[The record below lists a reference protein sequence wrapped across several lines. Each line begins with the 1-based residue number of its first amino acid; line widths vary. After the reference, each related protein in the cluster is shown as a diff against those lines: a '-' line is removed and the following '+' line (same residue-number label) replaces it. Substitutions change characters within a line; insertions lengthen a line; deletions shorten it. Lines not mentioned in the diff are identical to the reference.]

1 MAKGHI
7 KKLLSDYRASLH
19 NTDGA
24 SRYIRLYTLFVS
36 LMLLLGALFGA
47 LISKET
53 DFFKNFL
60 TLQTTPAPLITDY
73 FRLGGLGS
81 TFFNAALLGLLVNL
95 LMLLSKTKANATTL
109 AAYFLVIA
117 HGFYGLSLLS
127 CLPILLGAL
136 VYCLCRRVSFGEHLP
151 FALFSTALGPFI
163 GDFLFR
169 YPPTHTGGAGLSLA
183 GALLSLVFGIGV
195 GFAVPALI
203 AGTSKMHRG
212 YSLYKAGLA
221 IGLLGVFCY
230 ALLYRCLGLSAPSAS
245 NPPNGAYEALPY
257 RYMLFCNL
265 FLVALFLITL
275 LWGYL
280 ANRKSFDGFRALLRS
295 TGYGTDFVDRFG
307 FPVCLI
313 NLAVYGLFL
322 LTLFDLF
329 ALLPTLI
336 PALPEAAGFTGPTL
350 GVIFAALTFSAD
362 GQQIKTVWPIVAGY
376 ALLFALCFG
385 VCELLSWSIP
395 WSLGSQAYLG
405 GLAFATGLCPFAGK
419 YGAKVGVAAGFLSG
433 AICCVTAQMHGGFVL
448 YNSGFTAGL
457 AALLLLPF
465 LDFYG
470 IEPKFEDDAFV
481 S

>member
-1 MAKGHI
+1 MAKRTI
-7 KKLLSDYRASLH
+7 KTRLSAYRASLH
-19 NTDGA
+19 HTEGA

-36 LMLLLGALFGA
+36 LFLLLSALFGA
-47 LISKET
+47 LITRET
-53 DFFKNFL
+53 EFWSHFL
-60 TLQTTPAPLITDY
+60 ALQTTPSPLITDY

-81 TFFNAALLGLLVNL
+81 AFFNAALLGLLVNL

-151 FALFSTALGPFI
+151 FVLFSTALGPFI

-169 YPPTHTGGAGLSLA
+169 YPPTHGGGVGLSA
-183 GALLSLVFGIGV
+183 SGVILSLLFGIGV

-230 ALLYRCLGLSAPSAS
+230 ALLYRCLGITAPLAPSPQNS
-245 NPPNGAYEALPY
+245 AYEALPY
-257 RYMLFCNL
+257 RYILFCNL
-265 FLVALFLITL
+265 FLAALFLITL

-280 ANRKSFDGFRALLRS
+280 ANNKSFEGFGALLRS

-313 NLAVYGLFL
+313 NLAVYGLCL
-322 LTLFDLF
+322 LVFFDLVT
-329 ALLPTLI
+329 LLPTLI
-336 PALPEAAGFTGPTL
+336 PALPKAAGFTGPTL

-362 GQQIKTVWPIVAGY
+362 GQQIRTVWPIAAGY

-395 WSLGSQAYLG
+395 WTLGSQVYLG

-419 YGAKVGVAAGFLSG
+419 YGAKVGIAAGFASA
-433 AICCVTAQMHGGFVL
+433 AICCVTASMHGGFVL
-448 YNSGFTAGL
+448 YNGGFTAGL
-457 AALLLLPF
+457 AALLLLPL
-465 LDFYG
+465 LDFYN
-470 IEPKFEDDAFV
+470 IEPKFEDDKL
-481 S
+481 

>member
-1 MAKGHI
+1 MATKTI
-7 KKLLSDYRASLH
+7 KKRLSAYRASLH
-19 NTDGA
+19 HTDGA

-36 LMLLLGALFGA
+36 LFLLLTSLIGAL
-47 LISKET
+47 LTKEG
-53 DFFKNFL
+53 DFFSHFL
-60 TLQTTPAPLITDY
+60 TLQTTPSPLITDY

-81 TFFNAALLGLLVNL
+81 TFFNAGLLGLLVNL
-95 LMLLSKTKANATTL
+95 LMLLSKTEANATTL

-127 CLPILLGAL
+127 CLPILLGAWI
-136 VYCLCRRVSFGEHLP
+136 YCLCRRVSFGEHLS

-169 YPPTHTGGAGLSLA
+169 YPPTHTGGVGLSVS
-183 GALLSLVFGIGV
+183 GVLLSLVFGIGV

-230 ALLYRCLGLSAPSAS
+230 ALLYRCLGLLAPAAP
-245 NPPNGAYEALPY
+245 NPPNSAYEALSY

-265 FLVALFLITL
+265 FLLALFLLTL

-280 ANRKSFDGFRALLRS
+280 ANKKSFDGFRALLRS

-313 NLAVYGLFL
+313 NLAVYGLCL
-322 LTLFDLF
+322 LAFFDAVL
-329 ALLPTLI
+329 LLPSLI
-336 PALPEAAGFTGPTL
+336 PALPGAAGFTGPTL

-362 GQQIKTVWPIVAGY
+362 GQQIRTVWPIATGY
-376 ALLFALCFG
+376 ALLFALCLG
-385 VCELLSWSIP
+385 VCELLGWSIP
-395 WSLGSQAYLG
+395 WTLGSQVYLG

-419 YGAKVGVAAGFLSG
+419 YGAKVGVAAGFLS
-433 AICCVTAQMHGGFVL
+433 ASICCVTAAMHGGFIL
-448 YNSGFTAGL
+448 YNGGFTAGL
-457 AALLLLPF
+457 AALLLLPI

-470 IEPKFEDDAFV
+470 IEPRHEDDKI
-481 S
+481 